1 MENVSKLMTAVL
13 SAQKAF
19 GAVLKDANNPHLKV
33 KYASLGSVLDA
44 ISQPLLDAGVVLLQP
59 AVDTGERDENG
70 KVHIASVRTV
80 LIHAESGESFETTTS
95 IPLVKADPQGYDSAL
110 TYARRYAI
118 MGLLGLAPED
128 DDGQAAS
135 RGTPANVSQARPPMT
150 IESAKK
156 RISMTA
162 PDRLTVAETA
172 MREAFK
178 DRPEELKQ
186 VLEAIEARKEAT
198 AKEAAAK
205 STAAAA

>member
-1 MENVSKLMTAVL
+1 M
-13 SAQKAF
+13 
-19 GAVLKDANNPHLKV
+19 
-33 KYASLGSVLDA
+33 
-44 ISQPLLDAGVVLLQP
+44 
-59 AVDTGERDENG
+59 DTGERDENG
-70 KVHIASVRTV
+70 KVHIASVRTILV
-80 LIHAESGESFETTTS
+80 HAESGESFETTTS
-95 IPLVKADPQGYDSAL
+95 IPLVKADPQGYGSAL

-135 RGTPANVSQARPPMT
+135 RGTAANVSQARPPMT

-186 VLEAIEARKEAT
+186 VLEAIEARKADT

>member
-1 MENVSKLMTAVL
+1 MENVSKLMSAVL
-13 SAQKAF
+13 TAQKAF

-44 ISQPLLDAGVVLLQP
+44 ISQPLLDVGVVLLQP

-70 KVHIASVRTV
+70 KVHIASVRTI
-80 LIHAESGESFETTTS
+80 LIHAASGESFETTTS
-95 IPLVKADPQGYDSAL
+95 IPLVKADPQGYGSAL

-118 MGLLGLAPED
+118 LGLLGLAPED

-135 RGTPANVSQARPPMT
+135 RGTAANVSQARPPMT

-186 VLEAIEARKEAT
+186 VLEVIEARKAAT
-198 AKEAAAK
+198 AKESAAK